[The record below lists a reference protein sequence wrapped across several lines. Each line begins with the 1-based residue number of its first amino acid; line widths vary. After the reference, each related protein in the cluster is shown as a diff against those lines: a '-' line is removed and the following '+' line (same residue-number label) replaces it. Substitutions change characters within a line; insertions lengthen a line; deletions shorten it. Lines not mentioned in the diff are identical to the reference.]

1 MIRDMEA
8 QMELMNKTLA
18 GLKQAKQQ
26 KVPKHKEKREKPAPV
41 ASTSKAPP
49 KANGKKATPS
59 NGHKKTSKR
68 PVTDDD
74 VLSFEQKKQLSDSIG
89 LLDGARLEKV
99 IQIIHEGVPEIR
111 DVRQQCHCLQQL
123 LIHLRIQSTEEI
135 ELEIDTLPAAVL
147 TKLYNF
153 VIRPTRQPPAK
164 RGRTG
169 KGTGTGG
176 LKRKSMDED
185 VEAEKI
191 RVLEERMALF
201 EKGVAASSSAPRAS
215 ISSAAHGEESD
226 HSSDSSSDDSSGS
239 DSE

>member
-1 MIRDMEA
+1 M
-8 QMELMNKTLA
+8 
-18 GLKQAKQQ
+18 
-26 KVPKHKEKREKPAPV
+26 
-41 ASTSKAPP
+41 
-49 KANGKKATPS
+49 
-59 NGHKKTSKR
+59 
-68 PVTDDD
+68 
-74 VLSFEQKKQLSDSIG
+74 
-89 LLDGARLEKV
+89 
-99 IQIIHEGVPEIR
+99 
-111 DVRQQCHCLQQL
+111 
-123 LIHLRIQSTEEI
+123 
-135 ELEIDTLPAAVL
+135 EIDTLPSAVL

-201 EKGVAASSSAPRAS
+201 EKGAGGSSSAPRAN
-215 ISSAAHGEESD
+215 ISSAVQGGEESD